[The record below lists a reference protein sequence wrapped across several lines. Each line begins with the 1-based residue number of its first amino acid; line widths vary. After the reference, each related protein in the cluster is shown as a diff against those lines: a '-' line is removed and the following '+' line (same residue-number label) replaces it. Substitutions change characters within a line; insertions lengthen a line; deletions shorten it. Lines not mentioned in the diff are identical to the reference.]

1 MIIFCKTSEG
11 TFMVD
16 RIASLF
22 YQQMMTDDI
31 QRELMR
37 KLSKFIEKKSND
49 FKKLKDDEGAFKVE
63 LKAIVSEVLE
73 EYRKGL
79 EEETMDLEDVWDIVE
94 EELKE
99 QIGKVPDE
107 IHYFW
112 DELPP
117 GEAFVIEVEYRRSD
131 DSLGKVVTTYDV
143 FICNDEGKTIH
154 HLSPWK
160 ES

>member
-16 RIASLF
+16 GITSLF
-22 YQQMMTDDI
+22 YQQMTTDDDQRKRI
-31 QRELMR
+31 QRLY
-37 KLSKFIEKKSND
+37 KFVEKKVKD
-49 FKKLKDDEGAFKVE
+49 FRKLKDDEEAFKMLISE
-63 LKAIVSEVLE
+63 IVE
-73 EYRKGL
+73 EY
-79 EEETMDLEDVWDIVE
+79 E

-99 QIGKVPDE
+99 MEGKDIWAAIEEKVKDWADKVPDE

-112 DELPP
+112 DELLS
-117 GEAFVIEVEYRRSD
+117 GEASVIEVEYRRSD
-131 DSLGKVVTTYDV
+131 DSLGKIVTTYDV

>member
-16 RIASLF
+16 GITSLF
-22 YQQMMTDDI
+22 YQQMTTDDDQRKRI
-31 QRELMR
+31 QRLH
-37 KLSKFIEKKSND
+37 KFVEKKVKD
-49 FKKLKDDEGAFKVE
+49 FRKLKDDEEAFKM
-63 LKAIVSEVLE
+63 LISE
-73 EYRKGL
+73 
-79 EEETMDLEDVWDIVE
+79 IVE
-94 EELKE
+94 EYEEELEEMEGKDIWAAIE
-99 QIGKVPDE
+99 EKVKDWADKVPDE

-112 DELPP
+112 DELLS
-117 GEAFVIEVEYRRSD
+117 GEASVIEVEYRRSD
-131 DSLGKVVTTYDV
+131 DSLGKIVTTYDV

>member
-16 RIASLF
+16 GITSLF
-22 YQQMMTDDI
+22 YQQMMTDDT

-37 KLSKFIEKKSND
+37 KLSKLIEKKSKD

-63 LKAIVSEVLE
+63 LKAIVSEVMKEYKE
-73 EYRKGL
+73 ELDEKTDW
-79 EEETMDLEDVWDIVE
+79 ETIWDAVE

-99 QIGKVPDE
+99 QVGEVPDE
-107 IHYFW
+107 INYFW

-117 GEAFVIEVEYRRSD
+117 GEAFVNMVKYERSNGK
-131 DSLGKVVTTYDV
+131 SGKVVTTYDV

-154 HLSPWK
+154 HLSPWVEHK
-160 ES
+160 

>member
-16 RIASLF
+16 GITSLF
-22 YQQMMTDDI
+22 YQQMTTDDDQRKRI
-31 QRELMR
+31 QRLY
-37 KLSKFIEKKSND
+37 KFVEKKVKD
-49 FKKLKDDEGAFKVE
+49 FRKLKDDEEAFKMLISE
-63 LKAIVSEVLE
+63 IVE
-73 EYRKGL
+73 EY
-79 EEETMDLEDVWDIVE
+79 E

-99 QIGKVPDE
+99 MEGKDIWAAIEEKVKDWADKVPDE

-112 DELPP
+112 DELLS
-117 GEAFVIEVEYRRSD
+117 GEASVIEVEYRRYD
-131 DSLGKVVTTYDV
+131 GSLGKLVTTYDV

>member
-16 RIASLF
+16 GITSLF
-22 YQQMMTDDI
+22 YQQMTTDDDQRKRI
-31 QRELMR
+31 QRLY
-37 KLSKFIEKKSND
+37 KFVEKKVKD
-49 FKKLKDDEGAFKVE
+49 FRKLKDDEEAFKMLISE
-63 LKAIVSEVLE
+63 IVE
-73 EYRKGL
+73 EY
-79 EEETMDLEDVWDIVE
+79 E

-99 QIGKVPDE
+99 MEGKDIWAAIEEKVKDWADKVPDE
-107 IHYFW
+107 IYYFW
-112 DELPP
+112 DELLS
-117 GEAFVIEVEYRRSD
+117 GEASVIEVEYRRSD
-131 DSLGKVVTTYDV
+131 DSLGKIVTTYDV